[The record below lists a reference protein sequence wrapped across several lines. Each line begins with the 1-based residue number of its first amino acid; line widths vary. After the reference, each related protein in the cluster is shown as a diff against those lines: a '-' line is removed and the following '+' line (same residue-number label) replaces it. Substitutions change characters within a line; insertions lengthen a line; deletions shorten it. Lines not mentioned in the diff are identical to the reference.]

1 MGSLRETVF
10 FWIAF
15 GILVPVILSRFYFK
29 TGKKK
34 INQLRYTSIV
44 LQLIALFLLFF
55 FPRHLLLSI
64 YGSALVTSIFFI
76 AFKKSILN
84 KAGATISLVNSVFL
98 FVILLLLFPETKILT
113 ASDVPLIVSVFLMLS
128 NNVVVLLFWHQLQ
141 ILTSRRPSN

>member
-34 INQLRYTSIV
+34 INQLRYTSVV
-44 LQLIALFLLFF
+44 LQLVALFLLFF
-55 FPRHLLLSI
+55 FPRHFLLQI
-64 YGSALVTSIFFI
+64 YGIALVTSIFFI
-76 AFKKSILN
+76 AFKKAIFN
-84 KAGATISLVNSVFL
+84 KVGAAISLVNSVFL
-98 FVILLLLFPETKILT
+98 IIILILLFPEIKILT
-113 ASDVPLIVSVFLMLS
+113 ASDVPMIVSVFVMLS

-141 ILTSRRPSN
+141 RGSKIGGR